1 MKIVE
6 FDNGYYGIKLW
17 FSFLDRDDPVHRK
30 WYLKENVRTWS
41 MIPTLA
47 EAQQTAK
54 RYQDYHKP
62 LNYKI
67 LAEL

>member
-17 FSFLDRDDPVHRK
+17 FGFLDRAEPLHQT
-30 WYLKENVRTWS
+30 WYLKRNIRTWA

-47 EAQQTAK
+47 EAQSIAK
-54 RYQDYHKP
+54 KYQDYHKP
-62 LNYKI
+62 LKYKNFQS
-67 LAEL
+67 